1 MYIPQIMFSAI
12 TKFLLEDV
20 PQFILQLNFLT
31 LSKIDTNVAF
41 AIVSTIISLIS
52 SLKLALIAK
61 GSSLTKNQLKEKF
74 SKRGDNK
81 KTLLRN
87 VDNDVEEID
96 FIQDLNENE
105 QILPKPVANAIP
117 SIPAWGENKKIV

>member
-1 MYIPQIMFSAI
+1 MFSAI
-12 TKFLLEDV
+12 TKFLMEDV

-31 LSKIDTNVAF
+31 LSKIDSNVAF

-74 SKRGDNK
+74 SKRGENK

-87 VDNDVEEID
+87 VDNDVEERD
-96 FIQDLNENE
+96 FIEDLNEYE
-105 QILPKPVANAIP
+105 QILKKPVANAIP
-117 SIPAWGENKKIV
+117 SIPAWGEHKKLV